1 MKVSNNMKVSGL
13 KKDRLLRRCE
23 LLMVRGVD
31 SPTDISEQL
40 NISYNSAKSF
50 ISIIRERWA
59 DSQTIEEID
68 TTRRE
73 LIKKTEAVI
82 AEGWKLKNEAKN
94 VADAT
99 NALRVI
105 LAAVE
110 RLQRLYGVDEMPPLD
125 KPQLMTT
132 SEMAQKFNTTLSPE
146 AKQIILDALKK
157 AIKLDKKSSGVSQ
170 INI

>member
-1 MKVSNNMKVSGL
+1 MKVSGL
-13 KKDRLLRRCE
+13 KKDKLLRKCE

-31 SPTDISEQL
+31 SPTDISEEL
-40 NISYNSAKSF
+40 NVSYNSAKSYVA
-50 ISIIRERWA
+50 IIRERWA

-125 KPQLMTT
+125 KPQTLTA
-132 SEMAQKFNTTLSPE
+132 SEMAHKINTTLSHE
-146 AKQIILDALKK
+146 AKQIMLNALKK
-157 AIKLDKKSSGVSQ
+157 AIKIQKQKL
-170 INI
+170 N

>member
-1 MKVSNNMKVSGL
+1 MKLVGL
-13 KKDRLLRRCE
+13 KKDRLLRKCE

-40 NISYNSAKSF
+40 NISYNSAKSY
-50 ISIIRERWA
+50 ISIIRERWS
-59 DSQTIEEID
+59 DSQTIEQID

-82 AEGWKLKNEAKN
+82 VEGWKLKNEAKN

-125 KPQLMTT
+125 KHKHTLSA
-132 SEMAQKFNTTLSPE
+132 SEMAHKLNTTLSPE
-146 AKQIILDALKK
+146 ARKIVIEAIRV
-157 AIKLDKKSSGVSQ
+157 AIKKSKGYIQSDVALT
-170 INI
+170 

>member
-1 MKVSNNMKVSGL
+1 MKFSNNMKVSGL
-13 KKDRLLRRCE
+13 KKDKLLRKCE

-31 SPTDISEQL
+31 SPTDISEEL
-40 NISYNSAKSF
+40 NVSYNSAKSYVA
-50 ISIIRERWA
+50 IIRERWA

-125 KPQLMTT
+125 KPQTLTA
-132 SEMAQKFNTTLSPE
+132 SEMAHKINTTLSHE
-146 AKQIILDALKK
+146 AKQIMLNALKK
-157 AIKLDKKSSGVSQ
+157 AIKIQKQKL
-170 INI
+170 N